1 MRFFRIPTFTGIEV
15 HRDDA
20 DRGSLRVV
28 EGCMPHG
35 PGGLRSAPVW
45 SDVGSITNVSDSE
58 SNVLSAANDG
68 QGNSVL
74 AVSKQGQ
81 IHDLALVTKE
91 GTSITNFL
99 PDYSVINP
107 LGLYDYDKAIIAPVG
122 NKLYSFGDGD
132 GEAVFV
138 GKANP
143 DVVDNFVAA
152 DNELYKYEWSR
163 FPNCKFFI
171 QGPKKT
177 LYASGNPEH
186 PLRVYIS
193 EPATKTT
200 PDRDSPYSTED
211 PTGNASGG
219 QLSVVDILMS
229 NATQITALSSR
240 GDQIVVHTDK
250 GCHILYAPTSDQAS
264 TGYRVE
270 QVAATNFSAA
280 VSNQVVSG
288 ETGSLSFWL
297 GFDGQIYKDE
307 SASRGPEDAKSFT
320 DPDQASWKS
329 KGLWEKNFPTD
340 LTDSFACYDRESGM
354 YWVYV
359 LSESYVHSIKD
370 GKPGVVTRLK
380 LVPDEPGVVSALD
393 AVLEP
398 PGVVSS
404 ITAVPQIPGSVQELE
419 IITIPSTE
427 GIEDFT
433 ALPFL
438 PSTVL
443 NLNAVVGVSGTV
455 ENLNALPEIPSVVDD
470 LDAYKE
476 PAGLVTDLNAL
487 PDAPALVEDLNVEIL
502 KVEGLVQELKVVPAL
517 PGVIQL
523 LTANESPA
531 LVQDFKAQPAFPSLV
546 ENLDVTAPND
556 ALLNLEY
563 ESFGTYA
570 LDPYLRSNGVSVSDY
585 RHYHI
590 LEVQRKDIPN
600 FVGYRAYKYTD
611 KGYIPRTVSASDTSD
626 RPTPQIEMLSYWP
639 PEPSGTP
646 ASAYK
651 LKPREVYPV
660 IGLNSD
666 RDTAID
672 NPIIRL
678 PNGSTYTFNVN
689 NGRNSV
695 FRYLYLDGSGYSGNQ
710 VKQKVERDIH
720 NCAYNNTYYWKGQFT
735 NYGTFG
741 SFLQLGCNVEQ
752 VGSVGL
758 LDSISDQRV
767 AIEDGTGLSAD
778 QALFYTEDSW
788 QLYGSIKSKAGH
800 KFAKSGS
807 RGSPVYVQGVGMT
820 YPSSTRKSHEFPD
833 GIVGSGFD
841 TIEWA
846 HLEPGNG
853 LGDEYSV
860 VMNNGNIKDTV
871 ALRAP
876 EMDTPDSEGGAL
888 VSFAI
893 AMLYEVNGVVY
904 ETDVLDRYVV
914 KEFPSNYQYTYS
926 SANNP
931 SDSDSGGSTIVTPP
945 PVTVLPE
952 KPGVVTSFD
961 VETEQD
967 QNAVDCDLVHE
978 RHSWRKV
985 TYSNLQTR
993 QNESYLGPYSKQN
1006 WGTGHPEY
1014 FPPSDALF
1022 ITSLYRWGSGAS
1034 VAPNPFTIF
1043 WGQHHMDANGGL
1055 LTPPKPITFDEWEKY
1070 IYAGEPGSF
1079 WNPPQYND
1087 MPYGVYMNEVSQHP
1101 YIPFEGAHILRVQAG
1116 QGTGGVGLGSLYQMW
1131 VPLAPNGLVNGAPA
1145 YKIST
1150 YSPTDFAN
1158 GRQGIRSFSWLIE
1171 ANVNG
1176 VYSIR
1181 TVVDM
1186 AANPYNFFHYTKM
1199 SSSSNQYINEISKN
1213 QPDECNPT
1221 GIYIDNKS
1229 IDFMIIGTRP
1239 FEGYGWYTP
1248 YGGDNNF
1255 RDRGGAYHVNGTKFY
1270 LPYPPTSSG
1279 IPSI

>member
-1 MRFFRIPTFTGIEV
+1 
-15 HRDDA
+15 
-20 DRGSLRVV
+20 
-28 EGCMPHG
+28 MPHG

-58 SNVLSAANDG
+58 ANSLSAANDG

-107 LGLYDYDKAIIAPVG
+107 IGLYDYDKAIIAPVG

-211 PTGNASGG
+211 PTSEATGG

-359 LSESYVHSIKD
+359 LSESYVHSIKN

-380 LVPDEPGVVSALD
+380 LLPDEPGVVSALD

-438 PSTVL
+438 PETVL
-443 NLNAVVGVSGTV
+443 NLNAVVGVAGTV
-455 ENLNALPEIPSVVDD
+455 EDLNGLPEIPSVVSD

-476 PAGLVTDLNAL
+476 PAGLVTDLDAI

-502 KVEGLVQELKVVPAL
+502 KVEGLVQELKVVPDL
-517 PGVIQL
+517 PGVIEL

-531 LVQDFKAQPAFPSLV
+531 LVQDLKVVPAFPAIIQGLEV
-546 ENLDVTAPND
+546 FAPDTALQNLT
-556 ALLNLEY
+556 Y
-563 ESFGTYA
+563 QSYGTYA
-570 LDPYLRSNGVSVSDY
+570 IDPYLISNGATVSDY
-585 RHYHI
+585 RFYHI
-590 LEVQRKDIPN
+590 LHVERKDIPN
-600 FVGYRAYKYTD
+600 FVGYRAYKYSD
-611 KGYIPRTVSASDTSD
+611 KGYIPRTVSASDTSN
-626 RPTPQIEMLSYWP
+626 RPTPQIEMLKYWP

-660 IGLNSD
+660 VGLSSHSSD
-666 RDTAID
+666 DPINR
-672 NPIIRL
+672 PIIQL
-678 PNGSTYTFNVN
+678 PNGTTYTLSIHR
-689 NGRNSV
+689 GRNSV
-695 FRYLYLDGSGYSGNQ
+695 FRYIYEEGEGYTGVE
-710 VKQKVERDIH
+710 VKQRVERDIT
-720 NCAYNNTYYWKGQFT
+720 NCSYSSTYYSGGQFT
-735 NYGTFG
+735 NYGTLG
-741 SFLQLGCNVEQ
+741 SFLQLGCTIEQ
-752 VGSVGL
+752 VGSVGFL
-758 LDSISDQRV
+758 EKTHDQRLRY
-767 AIEDGTGLSAD
+767 EDGTGLPAS
-778 QALFYTEDSW
+778 QAFFYTEDKW

-800 KFAKSGS
+800 KFGGSGDLGD
-807 RGSPVYVQGVGMT
+807 RVLDFTLANPAT
-820 YPSSTRKSHEFPD
+820 YPNSTRKYHEFPD
-833 GIVGSGFD
+833 GHVGTGID

-853 LGDEYSV
+853 LNDSYSV

-876 EMDTPDSEGGAL
+876 EAQNADREEGL
-888 VSFAI
+888 KVSFAI

-914 KEFPSNYQYTYS
+914 KEFPASYQYSYS
-926 SANNP
+926 SADNP
-931 SDSDSGGSTIVTPP
+931 TDGGGSTIVNPP

-952 KPGVVTSFD
+952 KPGVVTAFD

-967 QNAVDCDLVHE
+967 LNAVDCDLVHE
-978 RHSWRKV
+978 RHSWDVVLGIDLDKKKSV
-985 TYSNLQTR
+985 T
-993 QNESYLGPYSKQN
+993 YLGPYGRADN
-1006 WGTGHPEY
+1006 TPGGTYGQPEP
-1014 FPPSDALF
+1014 FAPHNALF
-1022 ITSLYRWGSGAS
+1022 ITSVYRLGSGS
-1034 VAPNPFTIF
+1034 SIAPNPFTAR
-1043 WGQHHMDANGGL
+1043 WDSRHREANGNL
-1055 LTPPKPITFDEWEKY
+1055 ATPPPPTSYDNWDKY
-1070 IYAGEPGSF
+1070 IYANHGTPY
-1079 WNPPQYND
+1079 PQYDD
-1087 MPYGVYMNEVSQHP
+1087 MPYGVYLEEYEHK
-1101 YIPFEGAHILRVQAG
+1101 PFDGAQMLRVQG
-1116 QGTGGVGLGSLYQMW
+1116 GTGQTDDISSLYQMW
-1131 VPLAPNGLVNGAPA
+1131 VPLFYNGLSNGRPR
-1145 YKIST
+1145 YKIETGQPSDRA
-1150 YSPTDFAN
+1150 YF
-1158 GRQGIRSFSWLIE
+1158 
-1171 ANVNG
+1171 
-1176 VYSIR
+1176 R
-1181 TVVDM
+1181 TVKTVEWSIEPDSDDVYRITSTSRFSG
-1186 AANPYNFFHYTKM
+1186 ATLFNYKKIPG
-1199 SSSSNQYINEISKN
+1199 SSNQYVNEINKN

-1221 GIYIDNKS
+1221 GIYAANNS
-1229 IDFMIIGTRP
+1229 IDFVIVGTRP
-1239 FEGYGWYTP
+1239 FPGDGRYTS
-1248 YGGDNNF
+1248 YAGDNNF
-1255 RDRGGAYHVNGTKFY
+1255 RNRGGAYHVNGTKFY
-1270 LPYPPTSSG
+1270 IPYPPTMNGLSF
-1279 IPSI
+1279 

>member
-211 PTGNASGG
+211 PTGDATGG

-370 GKPGVVTRLK
+370 GKPGLVTRLK
-380 LVPDEPGVVSALD
+380 LVPDEPGLVTNIQYVLDPPDVVTTLSAVPDKAGLVD
-393 AVLEP
+393 AFEIQVPPRTEGIENLTVLPDVPAVVTGLSASMQE
-398 PGVVSS
+398 PGVVSN
-404 ITAVPQIPGSVQELE
+404 IEAIPDL
-419 IITIPSTE
+419 
-427 GIEDFT
+427 
-433 ALPFL
+433 
-438 PSTVL
+438 
-443 NLNAVVGVSGTV
+443 
-455 ENLNALPEIPSVVDD
+455 PSVVSNV
-470 LDAYKE
+470 DAQQQ
-476 PAGLVTDLNAL
+476 GVGVVTDLEVL
-487 PDAPALVEDLNVEIL
+487 PDVPT
-502 KVEGLVQELKVVPAL
+502 VVVNLATEVLEPESIITNL
-517 PGVIQL
+517 TVKPDVPG
-523 LTANESPA
+523 
-531 LVQDFKAQPAFPSLV
+531 LV
-546 ENLDVTAPND
+546 ENLKGNEGAATVTNLDVFPDLPGVVTNTSIVAINN
-556 ALLNLEY
+556 ALQNLEY
-563 ESFGTYA
+563 KSFGTYA

-590 LEVQRKDIPN
+590 LEVQRKDTPN

-611 KGYIPRTVSASDTSD
+611 KGYIPRAASASDSSD
-626 RPTPQIEMLSYWP
+626 RPTPEIEMLKYWP

-660 IGLNSD
+660 IGLNSNT
-666 RDTAID
+666 DTAID

-689 NGRNSV
+689 DGRNSV
-695 FRYLYLDGSGYSGNQ
+695 FRYLYLDGRGYSGNQ

-720 NCAYNNTYYWKGQFT
+720 NCNYLNTYYWKGQFT

-741 SFLQLGCNVEQ
+741 SFLQLGCNIEQ

-758 LDSISDQRV
+758 LDRISDQRV
-767 AIEDGTGLSAD
+767 SYEDGTGLSAD

-820 YPSSTRKSHEFPD
+820 YPSSMRKSHEFPD

-860 VMNNGNIKDTV
+860 VMDNGNIKDTV

-876 EMDTPDSEGGAL
+876 EMDSPDSEGGAL

-914 KEFPSNYQYTYS
+914 KNFPSNYQYTYS
-926 SANNP
+926 SLDNP
-931 SDSDSGGSTIVTPP
+931 TDGGGSTTVNPP

-952 KPGVVTSFD
+952 KPGVVTNLNA
-961 VETEQD
+961 EQD
-967 QNAVDCDLVHE
+967 QQSCEFVDDKHTWYFQAQSNSYTKRDGSPFDINNRLFVTSLHDANIGATSPFAVSWTSAYPYFQFGTPPFPNTQENWKQYMINGQLANPYLNAPYAAWLEIGDD
-978 RHSWRKV
+978 R
-985 TYSNLQTR
+985 NLPSGGGVMLPIGR
-993 QNESYLGPYSKQN
+993 
-1006 WGTGHPEY
+1006 GTGAGHP
-1014 FPPSDALF
+1014 DNA
-1022 ITSLYRWGSGAS
+1022 W
-1034 VAPNPFTIF
+1034 
-1043 WGQHHMDANGGL
+1043 
-1055 LTPPKPITFDEWEKY
+1055 
-1070 IYAGEPGSF
+1070 
-1079 WNPPQYND
+1079 
-1087 MPYGVYMNEVSQHP
+1087 
-1101 YIPFEGAHILRVQAG
+1101 
-1116 QGTGGVGLGSLYQMW
+1116 QMW
-1131 VPLAPNGLVNGAPA
+1131 VELEQDGQGNDGARKFTASLTSPGTL
-1145 YKIST
+1145 KG
-1150 YSPTDFAN
+1150 YSLNIYPDSN
-1158 GRQGIRSFSWLIE
+1158 GRYRMELRWAHSVIIRWTHSNGGTVNQGQTGPCRITGHYNADSNAREDMFVGMQPFGYTGNNTPVS
-1171 ANVNG
+1171 G
-1176 VYSIR
+1176 VP
-1181 TVVDM
+1181 V
-1186 AANPYNFFHYTKM
+1186 
-1199 SSSSNQYINEISKN
+1199 
-1213 QPDECNPT
+1213 
-1221 GIYIDNKS
+1221 
-1229 IDFMIIGTRP
+1229 
-1239 FEGYGWYTP
+1239 
-1248 YGGDNNF
+1248 
-1255 RDRGGAYHVNGTKFY
+1255 DRGGAYHSDGTKFY
-1270 LPYPPTSSG
+1270 LPYNIS
-1279 IPSI
+1279 